1 MTAASPTAVPADFD
15 AIVRRIHE
23 KAANYA
29 RYNFSR
35 DRNDFLKA
43 FFDLAQ
49 EFQPLEDF
57 YRVCVA
63 VPLVMTGLSCDLYI
77 RKERG
82 GPLELVCACDRG
94 VLPEPEPA
102 ASPVRLSESPYA
114 EGGLYVTPIFSRHL
128 IKDEISIRN
137 HAPEEG
143 QPGGER
149 HLLRGMF
156 VVRGEAAL
164 DEAGR
169 FFLGKYAGRI
179 GYSLDNRLLAQSN
192 VERLDFIRTLV
203 MDIEHNVIVPNMYF
217 RHLFKQLGK
226 RIGALKEQR
235 SRLEAMSGTEDC
247 VVPCREL
254 SGELRRIEN
263 ALRDDYLEIVKHHAH
278 LSLFIESLFRREHF
292 EQGRLVLRPRSCFIE
307 REVIIPQL
315 DHYMARL
322 AANDIVV
329 DRPLNMDQ
337 EEVPLMVDIG
347 LLAQVYANL
356 FSNAAKYTREVT
368 DHRGQKRK
376 AVAYGRER
384 VENFPTPGRRGIKF
398 NVFTTGP
405 ALDPDKAARLFTEGA
420 RGENDLELPGTGH
433 GLAFI
438 RHVVEMHGG
447 KVGYEATRE
456 GNNFYFILPLPDES
470 RQG

>member
-1 MTAASPTAVPADFD
+1 MTAATAPSVPADFD
-15 AIVRRIHE
+15 AIARRIHE
-23 KAANYA
+23 KAAHYA
-29 RYNFSR
+29 LYNFSR
-35 DRNDFLKA
+35 GRNDFLKA

-57 YRVCVA
+57 YRICVA
-63 VPLVMTGLSCDLYI
+63 VPLIMAGLSCELYI
-77 RKERG
+77 RREKDG
-82 GPLELVCACDRG
+82 LLELVCSADRG
-94 VLPEPEPA
+94 ALPAPEPA
-102 ASPVRLSESPYA
+102 AAPVRPAESSYV
-114 EGGLYVTPIFSRHL
+114 EDGLFIIPIFGHP
-128 IKDEISIRN
+128 IKDEIDIRA
-137 HAPEEG
+137 HAPAGDG
-143 QPGGER
+143 QNGDGRPV
-149 HLLRGMF
+149 LLGMF
-156 VVRGEAAL
+156 AVRGNESL
-164 DEAGR
+164 DEGDR

-179 GYSLDNRLLAQSN
+179 GYSLDNRLLSQAN

-217 RHLFKQLGK
+217 RHLFRQLGK
-226 RIGALKEQR
+226 RIGMLKEQR
-235 SRLEAMSGTEDC
+235 QQLELMSGSEDC
-247 VVPCREL
+247 GVPCREL
-254 SGELRRIEN
+254 AGELRRIEN

-278 LSLFIESLFRREHF
+278 ITMFIESLFRREHF

-322 AANDIVV
+322 TANKVTV

-356 FSNAAKYTREVT
+356 FSNAAKYTREII
-368 DHRGQKRK
+368 DHRGRQRK

-384 VENFPTPGRRGIKF
+384 VENFPGPGHRGIKF

-405 ALDPDKAARLFTEGA
+405 ALDPEKAARLFSEGA

-447 KVGYEATRE
+447 KVGYEATSE
-456 GNNFYFILPLPDES
+456 GNNFYFILPIPDEA